1 MEEYLYQ
8 KEYVMLNNMQLH
20 LSNPEPMLKY
30 IDEKVEKL
38 IKVKSKNEEINIKL
52 EILDEFYKILK
63 YDAKNTICPEPLGH
77 FETKEEK
84 DELIKKK
91 IKINDLV
98 YYLGNICINYHKKL
112 IAKEYRERV
121 PIITNEATIK
131 FNEIYIRAL
140 NEYFEKLK
148 GNEYKGIF
156 ENPPKK
162 QQNLQIIRMI
172 EYRGV
177 VFPMAEPLTNNKIEC
192 IRDEHAYGTAF
203 ILPTLIE
210 RFLIIQLDSK
220 ILKNL
225 MKELKDKIE
234 KENIKLT
241 DEEKQAFYEANK
253 TNFSNPETANAKHIL
268 VDSEEKANEILA
280 QIKAGDVTFEDA
292 ARANS
297 TCPSKD
303 QGGDLG
309 TFGRGQMVPE
319 FEEATFAMNVGDV
332 SEPVK
337 TQFGY
342 HLIKLEAKNE
352 PSIPAYEEIA
362 DKVEKTLMFQKQ
374 GEVYKNKLDE
384 VKAKFGDIV
393 SYM

>member
-38 IKVKSKNEEINIKL
+38 IKAKSKNEEINIKL

-63 YDAKNTICPEPLGH
+63 YDAKNTICPEPLRY

-91 IKINDLV
+91 IKINDFV

-112 IAKEYRERV
+112 IAKEYRGRV

-241 DEEKQAFYEANK
+241 DEEKQYYNIITEKGDK
-253 TNFSNPETANAKHIL
+253 TIFA
-268 VDSEEKANEILA
+268 SEKFI
-280 QIKAGDVTFEDA
+280 
-292 ARANS
+292 RANIY
-297 TCPSKD
+297 KM
-303 QGGDLG
+303 
-309 TFGRGQMVPE
+309 FIKYRIIN
-319 FEEATFAMNVGDV
+319 EED
-332 SEPVK
+332 ED
-337 TQFGY
+337 
-342 HLIKLEAKNE
+342 IKLLILHEYINKKDNKK
-352 PSIPAYEEIA
+352 I
-362 DKVEKTLMFQKQ
+362 
-374 GEVYKNKLDE
+374 KNKLTLGS
-384 VKAKFGDIV
+384 VIV
-393 SYM
+393 SPYANSLIKKQYTKLFNLIFDPNELNMRNNIAHINNESSDYLCLGDTAVLMQLLWDIITEDIFE

>member
-38 IKVKSKNEEINIKL
+38 IKAKSKNEEINIKL

-63 YDAKNTICPEPLGH
+63 YDAKNTICPEPLGY

-112 IAKEYRERV
+112 ISKEYRGRV

-140 NEYFEKLK
+140 NEYFETLK

-156 ENPPKK
+156 ENLPKK

-172 EYRGV
+172 EYSGV

-241 DEEKQAFYEANK
+241 DEEKQYYNIITEKGDK
-253 TNFSNPETANAKHIL
+253 TIFA
-268 VDSEEKANEILA
+268 SEKFI
-280 QIKAGDVTFEDA
+280 
-292 ARANS
+292 RANIY
-297 TCPSKD
+297 KM
-303 QGGDLG
+303 
-309 TFGRGQMVPE
+309 FIKYRIIN
-319 FEEATFAMNVGDV
+319 EED
-332 SEPVK
+332 ED
-337 TQFGY
+337 
-342 HLIKLEAKNE
+342 IKLLILHEYINKKDNKK
-352 PSIPAYEEIA
+352 I
-362 DKVEKTLMFQKQ
+362 
-374 GEVYKNKLDE
+374 KNKLTLGS
-384 VKAKFGDIV
+384 VIV
-393 SYM
+393 SPYANSLIKKQYTKLFNLIFDPNELNMRNNIAHINNESSDYLCLGDTAVLMQLLWDIITEDIFE

>member
-38 IKVKSKNEEINIKL
+38 IKAKSKNEEINIKL

-112 IAKEYRERV
+112 IVKEYRERV

-140 NEYFEKLK
+140 NEYFETLK

-241 DEEKQAFYEANK
+241 DDEKQYYNIITEKGDK
-253 TNFSNPETANAKHIL
+253 TIFA
-268 VDSEEKANEILA
+268 SEKFI
-280 QIKAGDVTFEDA
+280 
-292 ARANS
+292 RANIY
-297 TCPSKD
+297 KM
-303 QGGDLG
+303 
-309 TFGRGQMVPE
+309 FIKYRIIN
-319 FEEATFAMNVGDV
+319 EED
-332 SEPVK
+332 ED
-337 TQFGY
+337 
-342 HLIKLEAKNE
+342 IKLLILHEYINKKDGKK
-352 PSIPAYEEIA
+352 I
-362 DKVEKTLMFQKQ
+362 
-374 GEVYKNKLDE
+374 KNKLTLGSVIFSPYANSLIKKQYTMLFNLIFDPNE
-384 VKAKFGDIV
+384 LNMRNNIAHINNESSDYLCLGDTAVLMQLLWDIITEDIFE
-393 SYM
+393 

>member
-1 MEEYLYQ
+1 MEKYLYQ

-38 IKVKSKNEEINIKL
+38 IKAKSKNEEINIKL

-63 YDAKNTICPEPLGH
+63 YDFKNTICPEPLGY

-84 DELIKKK
+84 DELIKNK

-112 IAKEYRERV
+112 IAKEYRGRV
-121 PIITNEATIK
+121 PIITNVATIK

-140 NEYFEKLK
+140 NEYFETLK

-162 QQNLQIIRMI
+162 QENLQIIRMI
-172 EYRGV
+172 DYSGT
-177 VFPMAEPLTNNKIEC
+177 VFPIAEPLTNNGIEC
-192 IRDEHAYGTAF
+192 IKNEHAYGTAF

-220 ILKNL
+220 VLKSL

-241 DEEKQAFYEANK
+241 DEEKQYYNIITEKGDK
-253 TNFSNPETANAKHIL
+253 TIFA
-268 VDSEEKANEILA
+268 SEKFI
-280 QIKAGDVTFEDA
+280 
-292 ARANS
+292 RANIY
-297 TCPSKD
+297 KMFIKY
-303 QGGDLG
+303 QII
-309 TFGRGQMVPE
+309 
-319 FEEATFAMNVGDV
+319 
-332 SEPVK
+332 SENDDD
-337 TQFGY
+337 
-342 HLIKLEAKNE
+342 IKLLILHEY
-352 PSIPAYEEIA
+352 I
-362 DKVEKTLMFQKQ
+362 DKKDDKKR
-374 GEVYKNKLDE
+374 KNKLTLGS
-384 VKAKFGDIV
+384 VIAHHMQIL
-393 SYM
+393 

>member
-38 IKVKSKNEEINIKL
+38 IKAKSKNEEINIKL

-91 IKINDLV
+91 IKINDFV

-112 IAKEYRERV
+112 ISKEYRGRV
-121 PIITNEATIK
+121 PIITNVATIK

-140 NEYFEKLK
+140 NEYFETLK

-172 EYRGV
+172 EYRGT
-177 VFPMAEPLTNNKIEC
+177 VFPMAEPLTNNEIEC
-192 IRDEHAYGTAF
+192 IKDEHAYGTAF

-220 ILKNL
+220 VLKNL

-241 DEEKQAFYEANK
+241 DEEKQYYNIITEKGDK
-253 TNFSNPETANAKHIL
+253 TIFA
-268 VDSEEKANEILA
+268 SEKFI
-280 QIKAGDVTFEDA
+280 
-292 ARANS
+292 RANIY
-297 TCPSKD
+297 KMFIKY
-303 QGGDLG
+303 QII
-309 TFGRGQMVPE
+309 
-319 FEEATFAMNVGDV
+319 
-332 SEPVK
+332 SENDDD
-337 TQFGY
+337 
-342 HLIKLEAKNE
+342 IKLLILHEY
-352 PSIPAYEEIA
+352 I
-362 DKVEKTLMFQKQ
+362 DKKDDKKR
-374 GEVYKNKLDE
+374 KNKLTLGSVIASPYANSLIKKQYTKLLNLIFEPNELNMRNNIAHINNESSDYLCL
-384 VKAKFGDIV
+384 GDTAVLMQLLWDIITEDIFE
-393 SYM
+393 

>member
-38 IKVKSKNEEINIKL
+38 IKAKSKNEEINIKL

-91 IKINDLV
+91 IKINDFV

-112 IAKEYRERV
+112 IVKEYRERV

-140 NEYFEKLK
+140 NEYFETLK

-241 DEEKQAFYEANK
+241 DEEKQYYNIITEKGDK
-253 TNFSNPETANAKHIL
+253 TIFA
-268 VDSEEKANEILA
+268 SEKFI
-280 QIKAGDVTFEDA
+280 
-292 ARANS
+292 RANIY
-297 TCPSKD
+297 KM
-303 QGGDLG
+303 
-309 TFGRGQMVPE
+309 FIKYRIIN
-319 FEEATFAMNVGDV
+319 EED
-332 SEPVK
+332 ED
-337 TQFGY
+337 
-342 HLIKLEAKNE
+342 IKLLILHEYINKKDGKK
-352 PSIPAYEEIA
+352 I
-362 DKVEKTLMFQKQ
+362 
-374 GEVYKNKLDE
+374 KNKLTLGSVIFSPYANSLIKKQYTKLFNLIFDPNE
-384 VKAKFGDIV
+384 LNMRNNIAHINNESSDYLCLGDTAVLMQLLWDIITEDIFE
-393 SYM
+393 

>member
-38 IKVKSKNEEINIKL
+38 IKAKSKNEEINIKL

-63 YDAKNTICPEPLGH
+63 YDAKNTICPEPLGY

-91 IKINDLV
+91 IKINDFV

-112 IAKEYRERV
+112 IAKEYRGRV

-241 DEEKQAFYEANK
+241 DEEKQYYNIITEKGDK
-253 TNFSNPETANAKHIL
+253 TIFAI
-268 VDSEEKANEILA
+268 EKFI
-280 QIKAGDVTFEDA
+280 
-292 ARANS
+292 RANIY
-297 TCPSKD
+297 KM
-303 QGGDLG
+303 
-309 TFGRGQMVPE
+309 FIKYRIIN
-319 FEEATFAMNVGDV
+319 EED
-332 SEPVK
+332 ED
-337 TQFGY
+337 
-342 HLIKLEAKNE
+342 IKLLILHEYINKKDNKK
-352 PSIPAYEEIA
+352 I
-362 DKVEKTLMFQKQ
+362 
-374 GEVYKNKLDE
+374 KNKLTLGS
-384 VKAKFGDIV
+384 VIV
-393 SYM
+393 SPYANSLIKKQYTKLFNLIFDPNELNMRNNIAHINNESSDYLCLGDTAVLMQLLWDIITEDIFE

>member
-1 MEEYLYQ
+1 
-8 KEYVMLNNMQLH
+8 
-20 LSNPEPMLKY
+20 MLKY

-38 IKVKSKNEEINIKL
+38 IKAKSKNEEINIKL

-112 IAKEYRERV
+112 IVKEYRERV

-140 NEYFEKLK
+140 NEYFETLK

-241 DEEKQAFYEANK
+241 DEEKQYYNIITEKGDK
-253 TNFSNPETANAKHIL
+253 TIFA
-268 VDSEEKANEILA
+268 SEKFI
-280 QIKAGDVTFEDA
+280 
-292 ARANS
+292 RANIY
-297 TCPSKD
+297 KM
-303 QGGDLG
+303 
-309 TFGRGQMVPE
+309 FIKYRIIN
-319 FEEATFAMNVGDV
+319 EED
-332 SEPVK
+332 ED
-337 TQFGY
+337 
-342 HLIKLEAKNE
+342 IKLLILHEYINKKDGKK
-352 PSIPAYEEIA
+352 I
-362 DKVEKTLMFQKQ
+362 
-374 GEVYKNKLDE
+374 KNKLTLGSVIFSPYANSLIKKQYTKLFNLIFDPNE
-384 VKAKFGDIV
+384 LNMRNNIAHINNESSDYLCLGDTAVLMQLLWDIITEDIFE
-393 SYM
+393 